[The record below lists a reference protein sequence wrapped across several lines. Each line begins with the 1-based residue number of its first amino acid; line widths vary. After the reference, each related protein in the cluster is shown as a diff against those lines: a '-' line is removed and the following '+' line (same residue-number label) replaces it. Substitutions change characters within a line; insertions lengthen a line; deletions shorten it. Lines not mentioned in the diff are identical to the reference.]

1 MLAEGQVDFE
11 KLANKKIGAFLSGIP
26 ASGAALLV
34 FNGPEMHLSNEE
46 WLGAF
51 CGKKCSVDSMLRRK
65 NANGRSGCT
74 NPTRRLQLV

>member
-46 WLGAF
+46 
-51 CGKKCSVDSMLRRK
+51 
-65 NANGRSGCT
+65 
-74 NPTRRLQLV
+74 